1 MPSFS
6 VDGAINS
13 LELTARVTVN
23 DVKINIS
30 FGVDGEKDR
39 VDARRLYALWL
50 RFGARRS
57 GRVKNATT
65 LLVKSAPQRLGA
77 AIHAVPSCKPV
88 PDGLSMLEFR
98 LQTFLTRF
106 DPSAAPTHPK
116 RESTETEDLIGFHL
130 GFRHS
135 GLMGRQIPRL
145 FINKI
150 H

>member
-30 FGVDGEKDR
+30 FKVDGEKDR
-39 VDARRLYALWL
+39 VDARHLYALWL

-57 GRVKNATT
+57 GRVKSATT

-77 AIHAVPSCKPV
+77 AIHAIPSCKPV

-98 LQTFLTRF
+98 LQTFLTRSEMVKPLAQG
-106 DPSAAPTHPK
+106 DPPSVVTQQMAQRQNHPTQTQTQ
-116 RESTETEDLIGFHL
+116 R
-130 GFRHS
+130 
-135 GLMGRQIPRL
+135 
-145 FINKI
+145 
-150 H
+150 

>member
-50 RFGARRS
+50 RFGARIRPGQKRYHIASKKCSPEVRS
-57 GRVKNATT
+57 RY
-65 LLVKSAPQRLGA
+65 
-77 AIHAVPSCKPV
+77 SCRSK
-88 PDGLSMLEFR
+88 L
-98 LQTFLTRF
+98 
-106 DPSAAPTHPK
+106 
-116 RESTETEDLIGFHL
+116 
-130 GFRHS
+130 
-135 GLMGRQIPRL
+135 
-145 FINKI
+145 
-150 H
+150 